1 MIVARAIADMR
12 SPLSDPSRQT
22 AMFAIDILEQRKL
35 GVVIKELPY
44 SSYWARSTRLIRS
57 CSLGSAYQTF
67 ALTSL
72 VGQKF
77 ATRLASTSARS
88 ARLTAPLL
96 SPLASRATA
105 T

>member
-72 VGQKF
+72 VISAKGKPPPY
-77 ATRLASTSARS
+77 TTSALDERCLSKS
-88 ARLTAPLL
+88 A
-96 SPLASRATA
+96 
-105 T
+105 